1 MIIRKSNKI
10 PARDD
15 ATDIPPAGRVENCS
29 AGSYPRAGAG
39 SSTGSAPNSH
49 PSISDHSPVST
60 KVEDSVCN
68 DAADQSGTVVM
79 IGHPFARPFL
89 WIPVHSLRAA
99 PKAEPRASP

>member
-10 PARDD
+10 PVRQDGAE
-15 ATDIPPAGRVENCS
+15 APPALGVEKRSRV
-29 AGSYPRAGAG
+29 ALRAGAG
-39 SSTGSAPNSH
+39 SSTGSAPNNH

-89 WIPVHSLRAA
+89 WIPVHSLCAA
-99 PKAEPRASP
+99 PKAEPRTSP